1 MPALEEAARV
11 DNDGSVSAPCC
22 SFAVMG
28 KKGNGAVWKIAVAFI
43 LVCLFAA
50 YPVAGIVCLA
60 LLLIVVFLTSGTKHG
75 KHAGRHGA
83 GSHEKTNPVGH
94 VREEARGGGRF
105 PYRLEAPPEDHIET
119 PDETS
124 ARFRRSYMA
133 AYDCTPCNTRPE
145 GGLIAAI
152 DDCKGVNVACRQD
165 HQDLFA
171 RYGKGAWMWVVVTR
185 GVIAKG
191 RTAGMPTLEVWLDG
205 ESAGYLTYLQATRHY
220 YQVPADGGVTQAHIR
235 QDNKTGRYHMRVEL
249 PAE

>member
-1 MPALEEAARV
+1 M
-11 DNDGSVSAPCC
+11 
-22 SFAVMG
+22 
-28 KKGNGAVWKIAVAFI
+28 WKIIAVFI
-43 LVCLFAA
+43 LLCLFAT

-60 LLLIVVFLTSGTKHG
+60 LLLLVAFLTSGTKHG
-75 KHAGRHGA
+75 KHARRHEA
-83 GSHEKTNPVGH
+83 GFQGKTNPVSRNG
-94 VREEARGGGRF
+94 EETSGGGRF

-133 AYDCTPCNTRPE
+133 AYDCTPCNARPE
-145 GGLIAAI
+145 GSLIAGI
-152 DDCKGVNVACRQD
+152 DDCRGVDVARRQD
-165 HQDLFA
+165 HQELFA

-205 ESAGYLTYLQATRHY
+205 ESAGYLTYLQAARHY

-249 PAE
+249 PTE